1 MELIRSNRTENLA
14 DALASLIRHKPLGPF
29 ENEVIVVQSRGMERW
44 LTLALAERLGIWGN
58 PSFPFP
64 RAVIEEVLERAI
76 GPSEMAPAY
85 SPDRLKW
92 TIARLLQ
99 DSAPEQLLPYLG
111 AEADPDRVLRFAA
124 SLAAVYDDYV
134 VYRPELLSEWAERP
148 STSWQPAL
156 WHRVVQAL
164 GPHDLASRIREAL
177 PTLRNGLDAS
187 GLSFERLQVF
197 ALETIPPLFLQ
208 FFNALSHSVPTTLY
222 VLEPSKEYLADVL
235 LSPEG
240 QASTDGHAFLSDVG
254 RLSHD
259 FQQVL
264 LSVDQDLSGQRE
276 AYQPAERTNLL
287 SSLQADIFEFR
298 SPPAPAER
306 PVRSLSDSSIALHAC
321 GGPMREAQVVYEAVQ
336 GALEED
342 PTLVPEDIVVMAPD
356 LEIYAP
362 VFRAVFGQQGR
373 HRIPYEVHD
382 RLTRE
387 DAPFYDDFVAVLDV
401 LGSRFSVLDL
411 LRLIDASSMR
421 ADFRFSPEERAR
433 LTELLAAAGIR
444 WGIDAEHRAEL
455 EFPAEPLHTWRAGF
469 GRLFLGFASPPE
481 DTGVFEGLLP
491 RGAPSLE
498 DAALVARL
506 SRLGET
512 LFEVQRQA
520 RNPRSMGDWAE
531 LIAQLCASLF
541 SEDDEWSAAVRMVR
555 EALRSLKESAE
566 QSGYDGVLPLRTVR
580 REFAGLLLRETPAV
594 GFLRRG
600 VTIAELVPMRPVPF
614 RLVCLVGMSE
624 ESFPRADKRL
634 SFDKTRDSQRPGDR
648 NKRHDDRHAFLQA
661 ILCARDRLIVTY
673 GAPSSGSRDGAS
685 PSPLLWELRET
696 VNRYYQGPDGAALIE
711 PIVHPRHAFDAS
723 YFDGSAPFQSSS
735 RRYLQI
741 AEALR
746 ERPDERAAVEL
757 RAEVRERD
765 PVVSTGELAT
775 WLWNPI
781 ASFIDRVLLA
791 SFGDAE
797 LYEPT
802 SAVTKIAALD
812 ASVVGNTALRA
823 SLRDDALDEYL
834 GAAPEFPDGTW
845 GTLQRRALAQEIAA
859 LTARADKLQDDAVAR
874 SELLS
879 IELGG
884 LVLEGRVDGLFPEQ
898 RLVKRFAKAGRKSE
912 LAAWIEHLV
921 LQAATGATRPTNLV
935 LRGEHQRASLV
946 SFSPVEDPRHLLDAL
961 LAIYRECL
969 EAPVPLLETASRIF
983 AEKYDPEDPVKALK
997 PAKDELQ
1004 RLCGRDARL
1013 GYAFGSAHPFADAR
1027 WAEAFERAALA
1038 VYVPLFE
1045 HRSEP

>member
-14 DALASLIRHKPLGPF
+14 DALASLIRQKPLGPF

-64 RAVIEEVLERAI
+64 RALIETVLERAI
-76 GPSEMAPAY
+76 GRSETAPAY

-92 TIARLLQ
+92 TIARLLEE
-99 DSAPEQLLPYLG
+99 SAPPKLLPYLG

-124 SLAAVYDDYV
+124 SLSAVYDDYV
-134 VYRPELLSEWAERP
+134 VYRPELLSTWADG
-148 STSWQPAL
+148 STPGWQSEL
-156 WHRVVQAL
+156 WHRVARAL
-164 GPHDLASRIREAL
+164 GPHDLASRIQLAL
-177 PTLRNGLDAS
+177 PKLRGGLDTS
-187 GLSFERLQVF
+187 ELNLERLHVF

-208 FFNALSHSVPTTLY
+208 FFNALSRSVRTTLY
-222 VLEPSKEYLADVL
+222 VLEPSSEYLGDVL
-235 LSPEG
+235 LSPQG
-240 QASTDGHAFLSDVG
+240 QASSDGHAFLSNIG
-254 RLSHD
+254 RLSRD

-264 LSVDQDLSGQRE
+264 LSVDQELGGQTE
-276 AYQPAERTNLL
+276 AYQPPVRANLL
-287 SSLQADIFEFR
+287 GSLQADMFEFR
-298 SPPAPAER
+298 SPPALAQR
-306 PVRSLSDSSIALHAC
+306 PVHDSSDSSITLHAC
-321 GGPMREAQVVYEAVQ
+321 AGPMREAQVVYETVQ
-336 GALEED
+336 GALEDD
-342 PTLVPEDIVVMAPD
+342 PTLQPEDILVMAPD
-356 LEIYAP
+356 LETYAP
-362 VFRAVFGQQGR
+362 VFRAVFGQEGR

-382 RLTRE
+382 RLTR
-387 DAPFYDDFVAVLDV
+387 DDTPFYDDFLAVLDV

-411 LRLIDASSMR
+411 LRLIDAESMR

-469 GRLFLGFASPPE
+469 GRLFLGFASSPE

-512 LFEVQRQA
+512 LFEARQHA
-520 RNPRSMGDWAE
+520 RHPRSMGNWAE
-531 LIAQLCASLF
+531 LLGRLCASLF
-541 SEDDEWSAAVRMVR
+541 SEDDPWSVAVRVVR

-566 QSGYDGVLPLRTVR
+566 QSGYDRALPLRTIR
-580 REFAGLLLRETPAV
+580 KELAGVLLKETPAV

-600 VTIAELVPMRPVPF
+600 VTIAELVPLRPVPF

-624 ESFPRADKRL
+624 ESFPRTDKRV
-634 SFDKTRDSQRPGDR
+634 SFDETRESPRPGDR

-661 ILCARDRLIVTY
+661 ILCARDRLIITF
-673 GAPSSGSRDGAS
+673 GAASTGSRDAAS

-696 VNRYYQGPDGAALIE
+696 VNRYCQGPDGAPLLE
-711 PIVHPRHAFDAS
+711 PSAHPRHAFDAS

-741 AEALR
+741 AEALG
-746 ERPDERAAVEL
+746 EPPSERARLEL

-765 PVVSTGELAT
+765 PVVSTGELAA

-791 SFGDAE
+791 RFGDRE
-797 LYEPT
+797 PYEPS

-823 SLRDDALDEYL
+823 GLRNEALHEYL

-845 GTLQRRALAQEIAA
+845 GALQRRALAQEIAA
-859 LTARADKLQDDAVAR
+859 LNARADRLQDDLVAR

-879 IELGG
+879 VEVSG
-884 LVLEGRVDGLFPEQ
+884 LVLEGRIDGLFPEQ
-898 RLVKRFAKAGRKSE
+898 RLVKRFTKAGRKAE
-912 LAAWIEHLV
+912 LGAWIEHLL
-921 LQAATGATRPTNLV
+921 LQAASGAPRTTNLV
-935 LRGEHQRASLV
+935 LRGENQRASLV
-946 SFSPVEDPRHLLDAL
+946 SFAPLQDPRHLLDTL
-961 LAIYRECL
+961 LTIYRECL

-983 AEKYDPEDPVKALK
+983 AEKYDPEDPAKALK
-997 PAKDELQ
+997 PAKDELLK
-1004 RLCGRDARL
+1004 LCGRDARL
-1013 GYAFGSAHPFADAR
+1013 GYAFGSFDPFADER
-1027 WAEAFERAALA
+1027 WAETFEHAALG
-1038 VYVPLFE
+1038 VYGPLFK
-1045 HRSEP
+1045 HRSEQ

>member
-14 DALASLIRHKPLGPF
+14 DALASLIRKKPLGPF

-76 GPSEMAPAY
+76 GRSDEAPAY

-92 TIARLLQ
+92 TIARLLEE
-99 DSAPEQLLPYLG
+99 SAPQKLLPYLG
-111 AEADPDRVLRFAA
+111 AEADPDRLLRFAA
-124 SLAAVYDDYV
+124 SLSAVYDDYV
-134 VYRPELLSEWAERP
+134 VYRPELLSTWADGATP
-148 STSWQPAL
+148 GWQPEL
-156 WHRVVQAL
+156 WHRVARAL
-164 GPHDLASRIREAL
+164 GPHDLASRIQLAL
-177 PTLRNGLDAS
+177 PKLRGGLDTS
-187 GLSFERLQVF
+187 ELSLERLHVF

-222 VLEPSKEYLADVL
+222 VLEPSSEYLGDVL

-240 QASTDGHAFLSDVG
+240 QASRDGHAFLSNVG
-254 RLSHD
+254 RLSRN

-264 LSVDQDLSGQRE
+264 LSVDQELGGQTE
-276 AYQPAERTNLL
+276 AYQPPVRANLL
-287 SSLQADIFEFR
+287 GSLQADMFEFR
-298 SPPAPAER
+298 SPPASAER
-306 PVRSLSDSSIALHAC
+306 PVHDSSDSSITLHAC
-321 GGPMREAQVVYEAVQ
+321 AGPMREAQVVYETVQ
-336 GALEED
+336 GALEDD
-342 PTLVPEDIVVMAPD
+342 PTLLPEDILVMAPD
-356 LEIYAP
+356 LETYAP
-362 VFRAVFGQQGR
+362 VFRAVFGQEGR

-382 RLTRE
+382 RLTRD
-387 DAPFYDDFVAVLDV
+387 DAPFYDDFLAVLDV

-411 LRLIDASSMR
+411 LPLIDADSMR

-469 GRLFLGFASPPE
+469 GRLFLGFASSPE

-512 LFEVQRQA
+512 LFEVRHHT
-520 RNPRSMGDWAE
+520 RHPRSMGDWAE
-531 LIAQLCASLF
+531 LLGRLCASLF
-541 SEDDEWSAAVRMVR
+541 SEDDQWTAAVRVVR

-566 QSGYDGVLPLRTVR
+566 QSGYDGALPLRTIR
-580 REFAGLLLRETPAV
+580 KELAGLLLKETPAV

-600 VTIAELVPMRPVPF
+600 VTIAELVPLRPVPF

-661 ILCARDRLIVTY
+661 ILCARDRLIITF
-673 GAPSSGSRDGAS
+673 GAPSAGSRDVAS

-696 VNRYYQGPDGAALIE
+696 VNRYYQGPDGAPLLE
-711 PIVHPRHAFDAS
+711 PSAHPRHGFDAS

-741 AEALR
+741 AEALG
-746 ERPDERAAVEL
+746 EPPGERARVEL
-757 RAEVRERD
+757 RAEVGERD
-765 PVVSTGELAT
+765 PVVSTGELAA

-791 SFGDAE
+791 RFGDSE
-797 LYEPT
+797 LYEPS
-802 SAVTKIAALD
+802 SAVTKIGALD

-823 SLRDDALDEYL
+823 NLRDGALHEYL

-845 GTLQRRALAQEIAA
+845 GALQRRALAQEIAA
-859 LTARADKLQDDAVAR
+859 LNARADGLQDDSVAR

-898 RLVKRFAKAGRKSE
+898 RLVKRFTKAGRKAE
-912 LAAWIEHLV
+912 LGAWIEHLL
-921 LQAATGATRPTNLV
+921 LQAATGAARPTNLV
-935 LRGEHQRASLV
+935 LRGENQRASLV
-946 SFSPVEDPRHLLDAL
+946 SFAPLEDPRHLLDTL

-969 EAPVPLLETASRIF
+969 DAPVPLLETASRIF

-1004 RLCGRDARL
+1004 TLCGRDARL
-1013 GYAFGSAHPFADAR
+1013 GYAFGSFDPFADER
-1027 WAEAFERAALA
+1027 WAEAFERAALG
-1038 VYVPLFE
+1038 VYRPLLE
-1045 HRSEP
+1045 HRSEQ